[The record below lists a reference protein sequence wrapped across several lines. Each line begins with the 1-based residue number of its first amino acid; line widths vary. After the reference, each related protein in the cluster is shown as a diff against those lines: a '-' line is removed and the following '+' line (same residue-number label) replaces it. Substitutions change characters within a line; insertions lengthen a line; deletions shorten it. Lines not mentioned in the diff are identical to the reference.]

1 MHCSIAQ
8 SKLKNI
14 ISDDMLGVH
23 LRVKE
28 EIENKSSSSDEALPL
43 DNEMIISSC
52 KQVAILQKLF

>member
-1 MHCSIAQ
+1 M
-8 SKLKNI
+8 KNI

-52 KQVAILQKLF
+52 KQVASLQNIF